1 MAQIEFVY
9 NGNNIIIPCNINEK
23 MKDIFNRF
31 IIKEQINEKSIY
43 YLYNGELINEELTY
57 DQVIK
62 LNNNKIIVYSNDNKN
77 NNNSII
83 KSKYIICPKCG
94 ENCRIKIENYKIKLY
109 DCKNGHI
116 LNNISLNEYENLLNI
131 DISKIKCDKCKDKN
145 KGNCH
150 NNEFYRCITCKNNL
164 CPLCKLN
171 HEQNHE
177 IINYDQIIYV
187 KKIMKYL

>member
-9 NGNNIIIPCNINEK
+9 NGNNVIIPCNTNEK

-57 DQVIK
+57 EQVIK

-94 ENCRIKIENYKIKLY
+94 ENCRLKIENYKIKL
-109 DCKNGHI
+109 
-116 LNNISLNEYENLLNI
+116 
-131 DISKIKCDKCKDKN
+131 
-145 KGNCH
+145 
-150 NNEFYRCITCKNNL
+150 
-164 CPLCKLN
+164 
-171 HEQNHE
+171 
-177 IINYDQIIYV
+177 
-187 KKIMKYL
+187 